1 MFWMV
6 GGCIPRIFVQI
17 PPVGNLMTTHAGRLG
32 RSTHPEFARKLK
44 PRHQEEIRAKIQ
56 AIQLINALNNH
67 ATGKK
72 LYEKDSQVTA
82 ALALLKK
89 ILPDMRAIDMKAEGG
104 PFDGLD
110 DDELNELLF
119 EALRGLREMHAVPDA
134 ELIIRRISKPVAEP
148 VGEPAGSGTQER
160 STGPKGGESSADSER
175 VKQEAVRTARSSC
188 TRC

>member
-1 MFWMV
+1 
-6 GGCIPRIFVQI
+6 
-17 PPVGNLMTTHAGRLG
+17 MTTHAGRLG

-56 AIQLINALNNH
+56 ASQLINAVNNH

-119 EALRGLREMHAVPDA
+119 EALRSLREMHAIPDA

-160 STGPKGGESSADSER
+160 CTGPKGGER
-175 VKQEAVRTARSSC
+175 
-188 TRC
+188 